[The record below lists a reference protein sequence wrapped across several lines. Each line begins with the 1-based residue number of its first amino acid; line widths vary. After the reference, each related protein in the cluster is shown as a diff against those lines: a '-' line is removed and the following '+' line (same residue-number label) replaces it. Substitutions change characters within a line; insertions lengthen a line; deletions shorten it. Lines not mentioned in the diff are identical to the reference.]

1 MQKFISVI
9 ITFAVICTL
18 FTACGTTD
26 STQTTDKTQSETGNL
41 STVTTIFLVYD
52 WVREILGDETDS
64 TELTMLLDSGVDLH
78 SYQPTADDIVKISD
92 CDIFIYVGG
101 ESDEWVEDT
110 LAQAT
115 NENMIAV
122 NLFDVLRDSVKEEEI
137 VEGMEAK
144 EEEEEEEDGEEKT
157 EYDEHIWLSLKNA
170 QTLCQYIADE
180 VCEINS
186 NNSDAYSANAEAYVE
201 SLSELDLRYEEAVA
215 NGTKDTLIFGDRF
228 PFRYLTDD
236 YDLNYYAAF
245 VGCSAESE
253 ASFETISFLAEKV
266 DELGVN
272 YIMTLEGTEHNI
284 AETIISTAK
293 SDNLEILSLD
303 SMQSTTSEDVE
314 NGVTYLSVMES
325 NLTVLEQALA

>member
-18 FTACGTTD
+18 FTACGTAD
-26 STQTTDKTQSETGNL
+26 GTQTTDETQSETGNL
-41 STVTTIFLVYD
+41 SIVTTIFPVYD
-52 WVREILGDETDS
+52 WVREILGDEADS

-92 CDIFIYVGG
+92 CDMFIYVGG

-122 NLFDVLRDSVKEEEI
+122 NLFDVLGDSVKEEEI
-137 VEGMEAK
+137 VEGMEA
-144 EEEEEEEDGEEKT
+144 EEEEEEEDGEKEA

-180 VCEINS
+180 LCEIDS

-236 YDLNYYAAF
+236 YGLNYYAAF

-253 ASFETISFLAEKV
+253 ASFETISFLAEKA

-284 AETIISTAK
+284 AETVISTAE

-314 NGVTYLSVMES
+314 NGVTYFSVMES